1 MRKKMKIIDT
11 KSDLGFKKVFGEKPH
26 LLISLL
32 NNFLPLPHPIVSV
45 EYMNPEM
52 VPDRKNGKNSI
63 VDVRCTD
70 NHGQH
75 FIVEMQVGKQGGFLK
90 RVLLNLAKVYSRQL
104 KKEDQFHMA
113 QPVYSLNL
121 LDHKLKKSKTA
132 WYHHYAMTNRSVHED
147 YFEDLQ
153 IVLIELPKWR
163 KLNTFDLEKP
173 QDRWLMYFSDP
184 NMFSILTKEERERFN
199 EISEA
204 IEVLET
210 KNFTPEQ
217 IRGYELYIDNMR
229 AYVTT
234 MSEAKREG
242 MEKGLKKGEK
252 KGKAEGIIEGRNQI
266 MDNTF
271 AILDELIDKKLSI
284 EQIAEKYNVNVQYV
298 QQLKKYSS

>member
-1 MRKKMKIIDT
+1 
-11 KSDLGFKKVFGEKPH
+11 
-26 LLISLL
+26 
-32 NNFLPLPHPIVSV
+32 
-45 EYMNPEM
+45 
-52 VPDRKNGKNSI
+52 
-63 VDVRCTD
+63 
-70 NHGQH
+70 
-75 FIVEMQVGKQGGFLK
+75 
-90 RVLLNLAKVYSRQL
+90 
-104 KKEDQFHMA
+104 
-113 QPVYSLNL
+113 
-121 LDHKLKKSKTA
+121 
-132 WYHHYAMTNRSVHED
+132 MTNRSVHED
-147 YFEDLQ
+147 FFEDLQ

-184 NMFSILTKEERERFN
+184 NMFSILSKEERERFN

-242 MEKGLKKGEK
+242 MEKGMKKGKKEGIAEGK
-252 KGKAEGIIEGRNQI
+252 AKGKAEGIAEGRIQI

-271 AILDELIDKKLSI
+271 LIMDELKDNKLSI
-284 EQIAEKYNVNVQYV
+284 EQIAKKYNVNIQYV
-298 QQLKKYSS
+298 QQLKKYSSQ

>member
-1 MRKKMKIIDT
+1 
-11 KSDLGFKKVFGEKPH
+11 
-26 LLISLL
+26 
-32 NNFLPLPHPIVSV
+32 
-45 EYMNPEM
+45 
-52 VPDRKNGKNSI
+52 
-63 VDVRCTD
+63 
-70 NHGQH
+70 
-75 FIVEMQVGKQGGFLK
+75 
-90 RVLLNLAKVYSRQL
+90 
-104 KKEDQFHMA
+104 MA

-121 LDHKLKKSKTA
+121 LDHKIKQSKTA
-132 WYHHYAMTNRSVHED
+132 WYHHYAMTNRIVHED

-184 NMFSILTKEERERFN
+184 NMFSILSKEERERFN

-242 MEKGLKKGEK
+242 MEKGMKKGKKEGIAEGK
-252 KGKAEGIIEGRNQI
+252 AKGKAEGIAEGRIQI

-271 AILDELIDKKLSI
+271 LIMDELKDNKLSI
-284 EQIAEKYNVNVQYV
+284 EQIAKKYNVNIQYV
-298 QQLKKYSS
+298 QQLKKYSSQ